1 MAHFIPCTEK
11 SCASEVA
18 QLVIDNVFRLHGAPD
33 SIISDRGP
41 VFISK
46 FWKAFWAKLGTTLRL
61 STAFHPQTD
70 GQTERVNQ
78 TLEQYLRCFINYQQ
92 DNWVSLL
99 PLAEFAYN
107 NSLHSSTNQS
117 PFFALSGYHPRFDL
131 FPTSDNSVPAADKR
145 IEEITAN
152 HSLLIKTLTQAKED
166 YKRHADLHRISGT
179 SLEVGDF
186 VYLNRKNINTRRP
199 SSKLDYKLLGPF
211 PIIEKVNPVAFRL
224 QLPATMKIHPVFH
237 RSLLEKATLSDIPDR
252 TQLDTPQ
259 IEAESTVE
267 YEINKIL
274 NSRINS
280 LTQELEYL
288 ISWTGYSK
296 EENSWEPATALSHLE
311 KLRRTFHLKNP
322 NKPCS
327 ASLRARGGDTVK
339 TRNRVPHNTIPT
351 VPVPSN
357 N

>member
-1 MAHFIPCTEK
+1 MDFIVKLPVSDELDSICVIVDSFTKMSHFIPCTEK

-46 FWKAFWAKLGTTLRL
+46 FWKAFWSKLGTTLRL

-107 NSLHSSTNQS
+107 NSLHSSTNQT
-117 PFFALSGYHPRFDL
+117 PFFALSGYNPRFDL
-131 FPTSDNSVPAADKR
+131 LTSSDNSVPAADKR

-152 HSLLIKTLTQAKED
+152 YSLLTKTLKQAKDD
-166 YKRHADLHRISGT
+166 YKRYADAHRTPGT
-179 SLEVGDF
+179 VLKPGDY

-199 SSKLDYKLLGPF
+199 SSKLDFKLLGPF
-211 PIIEKVNPVAFRL
+211 QIIEQVNPVTFKL
-224 QLPATMKIHPVFH
+224 QLPSTMKIHPVFH
-237 RSLLEKATLSDIPDR
+237 RSLLEKATNSDIQDR
-252 TQLDTPQ
+252 TLSESPPL
-259 IEAESTVE
+259 EAESSVE
-267 YEINKIL
+267 YKAALIAR
-274 NSRINS
+274 SS
-280 LTQELEYL
+280 L
-288 ISWTGYSK
+288 S
-296 EENSWEPATALSHLE
+296 
-311 KLRRTFHLKNP
+311 
-322 NKPCS
+322 
-327 ASLRARGGDTVK
+327 
-339 TRNRVPHNTIPT
+339 
-351 VPVPSN
+351 
-357 N
+357 